1 METHGVEETRSMLG
15 DLVERVRV
23 GGEHFVITRYGK
35 PAAVIVPVEWL
46 EEAQGKIREWRI
58 REPQD

>member
-1 METHGVEETRSMLG
+1 MLG

-35 PAAVIVPVEWL
+35 SAAVLVPVEWL
-46 EEAQGKIREWRI
+46 EEMRAALKTRDG
-58 REPQD
+58 D

>member
-1 METHGVEETRSMLG
+1 METHGVEEARTMLG

-35 PAAVIVPVEWL
+35 SAAVLVPVEWL
-46 EEAQGKIREWRI
+46 EEMRAALKTRDG
-58 REPQD
+58 D

>member
-1 METHGVEETRSMLG
+1 MEAHGIEETRGILG

-46 EEAQGKIREWRI
+46 EQMKARI
-58 REPQD
+58 GSEKVAS